1 LSKDFQDYLKDL
13 EKVQCGLLE
22 PSTAL
27 ETILSSTMSMT
38 YLQNKPVITN
48 YITKEV
54 ASILTELMSNTPPK
68 QFKAKG
74 PPSQQILAKRPH
86 AQSNLSS
93 SNIKN

>member
-1 LSKDFQDYLKDL
+1 MSKDFQDYLKDL

-54 ASILTELMSNTPPK
+54 EEEEARHLREDE
-68 QFKAKG
+68 G
-74 PPSQQILAKRPH
+74 PDPRRE
-86 AQSNLSS
+86 
-93 SNIKN
+93 